1 MPMDR
6 IVPGIL
12 LILIVVA
19 LAIFIYYQMLDR
31 KQFLAAAHYM
41 NTLEERLG
49 DWLYEALSDQNGPAA
64 TDSDHRQQLEA
75 CLEKYEDTKAIRS
88 EQKVLLLNEAYG
100 ILKRICT
107 AAADDPRT
115 EGWKNRLNV
124 RIEEALDAVNQYN
137 HYVRDYNRKLETRT
151 GAVITDLFHLKHL
164 TVLNDLRL

>member
-1 MPMDR
+1 MDR

-12 LILIVVA
+12 LILIVLA

-31 KQFLAAAHYM
+31 KKFLAAAHFM
-41 NTLEERLG
+41 NVLEETLG
-49 DWLYEALSDQNGPAA
+49 DWLYEALSDQNGPVA
-64 TDSDHRQQLEA
+64 TDGDSRQQLEA

-100 ILKRICT
+100 MLKRVCT
-107 AAADDPRT
+107 AAADDLRT
-115 EGWKNRLNV
+115 EGWKNRLNG
-124 RIEEALDAVNQYN
+124 RIEEAMNQYN

-151 GAVITDLFHLKHL
+151 GAVITDLLHLKHL